1 MKMALRTHS
10 PRHARSRSEGTLID
24 LDENPSA
31 NNIFLKDISNYQ
43 EISHGQETDSLK
55 DWNELLFDPPSHTDS
70 QTTNPF
76 WNGLSGSNPFLDEIV
91 KAGDSKVANPTSVLK
106 EDPLLLFENP
116 RAAES
121 IGSSTDELDI
131 DHLIYI
137 GKPFAKQHGRWK
149 SASDILDFSNKE
161 KIVPQNN
168 RPVSQFLVPN
178 LESFQNDREAYKMAW
193 LSHRQLTRSCLDL
206 DMISQNPGWGQTQ
219 AIETHI
225 VCKMD
230 HKGGSLQLPESDIS
244 VHIPE
249 GHVLPGEIQEV
260 TIKALLDPPQVLNN
274 DLCTTISPLL
284 ELKLS
289 NFNTKDFISLEMKV
303 TAEVKTDPMSQVM
316 TEIVCLCGD
325 SKEGPFEKMHNLY
338 IYKDV
343 MQVKLE
349 NLSPCMYIV
358 AAVEAKTIQPP
369 ALTVW
374 DYLNKMITIGIY
386 GPKHIHP
393 VFTAVCTIFGHN
405 QVPQKL
411 TDVKKSNKNLP
422 PVVLQLWG
430 KHQFQLNRPQ
440 DLEISIFPNDPKYE
454 VQAADQNKQ
463 IQRTLLKMG
472 STVRQQFSLSMCR
485 SGEVNSFELG
495 IQVTGGNQDV
505 ITHFSVQTPMP
516 TAKSNVKRRFQRRKE
531 PLSATPSREVPS
543 VNYPMFKEKLI
554 NIRQYGVALK
564 PVLRQP
570 KIEYLLEYFKG
581 DTIALLG
588 LDKVKVIGQT
598 RIKEWYVGFLRGKI
612 GLVHCKN
619 VKVISKE
626 QVMNFSDVKVTT
638 KILLDQIIIPAK
650 KLTYM
655 YSSIRTIIAENI
667 SNWKAF
673 AEVLGYTD
681 LSLDEI
687 CRTPVESESESVACI
702 LEKLKED
709 CHTSDKKIKRKFLY
723 EIVLGLL
730 KLDCQGIVARLVQ
743 DVVML
748 SAAVELGVRWRE
760 LAEKLSK
767 LSKQQIDAYEAPHRT
782 GSGEVSQET
791 MWKPAYD
798 FLYTWSIK
806 FGDGYRDVLQELQSV
821 LDKMKNPITRHWR
834 HLTGVLILVN
844 CMEILR
850 AAAFSRHDEE

>member
-1 MKMALRTHS
+1 MAVRAHS
-10 PRHARSRSEGTLID
+10 PRHTRSRSEGTLID
-24 LDENPSA
+24 LDENTPT
-31 NNIFLKDISNYQ
+31 NNVFLKDNSNIR
-43 EISHGQETDSLK
+43 EISHGQDTDLLK
-55 DWNELLFDPPSHTDS
+55 DWNESVFDSPSHPVS
-70 QTTNPF
+70 QNTNPF
-76 WNGLSGSNPFLDEIV
+76 WNGLSDSNPFLDDIT
-91 KAGDSKVANPTSVLK
+91 KMGDTKRSYPVSALTEDSLFLIENPTV
-106 EDPLLLFENP
+106 
-116 RAAES
+116 AES
-121 IGSSTDELDI
+121 VSSSTDDLDI

-161 KIVPQNN
+161 DVPQNN
-168 RPVSQFLVPN
+168 RPVSQFMVPN
-178 LESFQNDREAYKMAW
+178 LESFENDREAYKMAW
-193 LSHRQLTRSCLDL
+193 LNHRQLTRSCLDL

-249 GHVLPGEIQEV
+249 GHVTPGEIQDV
-260 TIKALLDPPQVLNN
+260 AIKSLLDPPQILNN
-274 DLCTTISPLL
+274 DLCTTIGPLL

-289 NFNTKDFISLEMKV
+289 NFNTNGFISLEMKV
-303 TAEVKTDPMSQVM
+303 TAGVKSDPMSQVM
-316 TEIVCLCGD
+316 TEIVCLCSD
-325 SKEGPFEKMHNLY
+325 SKEGPFEKVNNIY
-338 IYKDV
+338 VYKDV
-343 MQVKLE
+343 MQINLE
-349 NLSPCMYIV
+349 NLGPCMYIV
-358 AAVEAKTIQPP
+358 AAIEAKTIQPP

-393 VFTAVCTIFGHN
+393 VFTAVCIIFGHN

-411 TDVKKSNKNLP
+411 TDVKKNTKNVP

-430 KHQFQLNRPQ
+430 KHQFQLDRPQ
-440 DLEISIFPNDPKYE
+440 DFEISIFPTDARYE
-454 VQAADQNKQ
+454 VQGADQNEK
-463 IQRTLLKMG
+463 IERTLLKIG
-472 STVRQQFSLSMCR
+472 RTIRQQFSLSMCK
-485 SGEVNSFELG
+485 SGEIHSFQLG
-495 IQVTGGNQDV
+495 IQIIGANQDV
-505 ITHFSVQTPMP
+505 LTKFSVETPNP
-516 TAKSNVKRRFQRRKE
+516 TPKSNVKRRFQRWKE
-531 PLSATPSREVPS
+531 PLTAALPGEPSPVK
-543 VNYPMFKEKLI
+543 YPMFQERPV
-554 NIRQYGVALK
+554 NILKYGVALK
-564 PVLRQP
+564 PLLRQP

-588 LDKVKVIGQT
+588 MDKVKAIGQT
-598 RIKEWYVGFLRGKI
+598 KIKEWYVGFLRGKI

-626 QVMNFSDVKVTT
+626 QVMDFSDVKITT
-638 KILLDQIIIPAK
+638 KTLLNQIMIPLR

-655 YSSIRTIIAENI
+655 YSSIRTLITENI
-667 SNWKAF
+667 SSWKEF

-687 CRTPVESESESVACI
+687 CRRPVECESERVACT

-709 CHTSDKKIKRKFLY
+709 CHTGHSRVKRKFLY
-723 EIVLGLL
+723 EVVLGLL
-730 KLDCQGIVARLVQ
+730 KLDCQGTVARLVQ
-743 DVVML
+743 DVIML
-748 SAAVELGVRWRE
+748 STAVELGARWKE
-760 LAEKLSK
+760 LGEKLYK
-767 LSKQQIDAYEAPHRT
+767 LSKQQVEAYEAPHRAK
-782 GSGEVSQET
+782 SGEINQET

-806 FGDGYRDVLQELQSV
+806 FGDGYRDVLQELQSA

-834 HLTGVLILVN
+834 HLTGILILVN

-850 AAAFSRHDEE
+850 AAAFSKHDEE

>member
-1 MKMALRTHS
+1 MAVWTHS
-10 PRHARSRSEGTLID
+10 PHHTRSRSEGTLID
-24 LDENPSA
+24 LDENPST
-31 NNIFLKDISNYQ
+31 NNVFFKDNSSCR
-43 EISHGQETDSLK
+43 EVSHGQDTDLLK
-55 DWNELLFDPPSHTDS
+55 DWNELVFDLPSQAVS
-70 QTTNPF
+70 QNTNPF
-76 WNGLSGSNPFLDEIV
+76 WNGLSGSNPFLDDITKTSDNKLSCPMSGIME
-91 KAGDSKVANPTSVLK
+91 DS
-106 EDPLLLFENP
+106 LLLFENP
-116 RAAES
+116 RGTDS
-121 IGSSTDELDI
+121 VGSSTDELDI

-149 SASDILDFSNKE
+149 SASDILDFSSKE
-161 KIVPQNN
+161 EVPQNN
-168 RPVSQFLVPN
+168 RPVSQFMVPN

-193 LSHRQLTRSCLDL
+193 LNHRQLTRSCLDL

-225 VCKMD
+225 VCKID

-260 TIKALLDPPQVLNN
+260 AMKSLLDPPQVLNN
-274 DLCTTISPLL
+274 DLCTTIGPLL

-289 NFNTKDFISLEMKV
+289 NFNTKGCISLEMKV
-303 TAEVKTDPMSQVM
+303 TADVKSDPMSQVM
-316 TEIVCLCGD
+316 TETMCLYSD
-325 SKEGPFEKMHNLY
+325 SKEGPFEKVHDIY
-338 IYKDV
+338 VYKDV

-358 AAVEAKTIQPP
+358 AAVQAKTIQPP

-374 DYLNKMITIGIY
+374 DYLNKMITIGVY

-393 VFTAVCTIFGHN
+393 VFTAVCVIFGHN

-430 KHQFQLNRPQ
+430 KHQFQLDTPR
-440 DLEISIFPNDPKYE
+440 DFEILIFPNDSKYE
-454 VQAADQNKQ
+454 VQGADQNEK
-463 IQRTLLKMG
+463 IQRSLLKIG
-472 STVRQQFSLSMCR
+472 KTVRQQFSLSMCK
-485 SGEVNSFELG
+485 SGEIHSFQLG
-495 IQVTGGNQDV
+495 VQVIGANQDV
-505 ITHFSVQTPMP
+505 LTKFSVQTPNP
-516 TAKSNVKRRFQRRKE
+516 TPKSNVKRRFQRWKE
-531 PLSATPSREVPS
+531 PLTAAPSGETSPVKYPIFQEKP
-543 VNYPMFKEKLI
+543 VNILK
-554 NIRQYGVALK
+554 YGVALK

-588 LDKVKVIGQT
+588 MDKIKVIGQT

-619 VKVISKE
+619 VKVISRE
-626 QVMNFSDVKVTT
+626 QVMDFSDVKVTT
-638 KILLDQIIIPAK
+638 KILLNQIMIPLK

-655 YSSIRTIIAENI
+655 YSSIRTLITQNI
-667 SNWKAF
+667 SSWKAF

-687 CRTPVESESESVACI
+687 CRRPVESESERVACT

-709 CHTSDKKIKRKFLY
+709 CHAADNRVKRKFLY
-723 EIVLGLL
+723 EVVLGLL
-730 KLDCQGIVARLVQ
+730 KLDCQGTVARLVQ
-743 DVVML
+743 DVIML
-748 SAAVELGVRWRE
+748 STAVELGARWKE
-760 LAEKLSK
+760 LGEKLSK
-767 LSKQQIDAYEAPHRT
+767 LSKQQIEAYEAPHRT
-782 GSGEVSQET
+782 KSGEINHET

-798 FLYTWSIK
+798 FLYTWSMK
-806 FGDGYRDVLQELQSV
+806 FGDGYRDVLQELQNA
-821 LDKMKNPITRHWR
+821 LDKMKTPITRHWR

-850 AAAFSRHDEE
+850 AAAFSKHDE

>member
-1 MKMALRTHS
+1 MAVRTHS
-10 PRHARSRSEGTLID
+10 PRHVRSRSEGTLID
-24 LDENPSA
+24 LDENPST
-31 NNIFLKDISNYQ
+31 NYVFLKDNSSCR
-43 EISHGQETDSLK
+43 EISRGQETDLLK
-55 DWNELLFDPPSHTDS
+55 DWNELLFDPPSHVVS
-70 QTTNPF
+70 QNTNPF
-76 WNGLSGSNPFLDEIV
+76 WNGLSGSNPFLDEI
-91 KAGDSKVANPTSVLK
+91 SKKSDELSNPATVLK

-116 RAAES
+116 RVAES
-121 IGSSTDELDI
+121 VASSTDDLDI

-161 KIVPQNN
+161 VVPQNN
-168 RPVSQFLVPN
+168 RPVSQFMVPN

-225 VCKMD
+225 VCKID

-260 TIKALLDPPQVLNN
+260 AMNSLLDPPQVLNN
-274 DLCTTISPLL
+274 DLCTTIGPLL

-289 NFNTKDFISLEMKV
+289 NFNTKGFISLEMKM
-303 TAEVKTDPMSQVM
+303 TAEVKSDPMSQVM
-316 TEIVCLCGD
+316 TEIVCLCSD
-325 SKEGPFEKMHNLY
+325 SKKGPFEKVHNIY
-338 IYKDV
+338 TYKDV
-343 MQVKLE
+343 MQVKLK

-358 AAVEAKTIQPP
+358 SAVQAKTIQPP

-374 DYLNKMITIGIY
+374 DYLNKMITIGVY

-393 VFTAVCTIFGHN
+393 VFTAVCIIFGHN

-411 TDVKKSNKNLP
+411 TDVKKNNKNLP

-430 KHQFQLNRPQ
+430 KHQFQLDQPQ
-440 DLEISIFPNDPKYE
+440 DFEISIFPTDSKYE
-454 VQAADQNKQ
+454 VQEADQNEK
-463 IQRTLLKMG
+463 IKGSLLKLG
-472 STVRQQFSLSMCR
+472 RTIRQQFSLSMCK
-485 SGEVNSFELG
+485 SGEINSFQLG
-495 IQVTGGNQDV
+495 IQVIGAYQDV
-505 ITHFSVQTPMP
+505 LTHFSVLTPSP
-516 TAKSNVKRRFQRRKE
+516 TPKSNVKKRFQRWKE
-531 PLSATPSREVPS
+531 PLTAAPSCETSPVKYPIFRERP
-543 VNYPMFKEKLI
+543 VNILK
-554 NIRQYGVALK
+554 YGVAMK

-588 LDKVKVIGQT
+588 MDKFKVIGQT

-626 QVMNFSDVKVTT
+626 QVMDFSDVTVTT
-638 KILLDQIIIPAK
+638 KILINQMMIPLK

-655 YSSIRTIIAENI
+655 YSSIRTLITENI
-667 SNWKAF
+667 SSWKAF

-687 CRTPVESESESVACI
+687 CRRPVESESERVACT

-709 CHTSDKKIKRKFLY
+709 CHTGDNRMKKKFLY
-723 EIVLGLL
+723 EVVLGLL
-730 KLDCQGIVARLVQ
+730 KLDCQGTVARLVQ

-748 SAAVELGVRWRE
+748 STAVELGARWRE
-760 LAEKLSK
+760 LGDKLSK
-767 LSKQQIDAYEAPHRT
+767 LSKHQMDAYEAPHRT
-782 GSGEVSQET
+782 KSGEINQET

-806 FGDGYRDVLQELQSV
+806 FGDGYRDVLQELQNA

-834 HLTGVLILVN
+834 HLTGALILVN

-850 AAAFSRHDEE
+850 AAAFSKHDDE

>member
-1 MKMALRTHS
+1 MAGRTHS
-10 PRHARSRSEGTLID
+10 PRHARSKSEGTLID

-31 NNIFLKDISNYQ
+31 THVFLKENSNFPGISN
-43 EISHGQETDSLK
+43 GQESDLLQ
-55 DWNELLFDPPSHTDS
+55 DWDKLVFDQPNYAVS
-70 QTTNPF
+70 QSTNPF
-76 WNGLSGSNPFLDEIV
+76 WNGLSGSNPFLDDIAKESDSNIV
-91 KAGDSKVANPTSVLK
+91 NPSSALNKNT
-106 EDPLLLFENP
+106 LLLFDNP
-116 RAAES
+116 RTAES
-121 IGSSTDELDI
+121 IGSSADGLDI
-131 DHLIYI
+131 DNLIYI
-137 GKPFAKQHGRWK
+137 GRPFAKQHGRWK

-161 KIVPQNN
+161 VVPQN
-168 RPVSQFLVPN
+168 RPVSQFIAPN

-206 DMISQNPGWGQTQ
+206 DMVSQNPGWGQTQ
-219 AIETHI
+219 AVETHI
-225 VCKMD
+225 ICKMD
-230 HKGGSLQLPESDIS
+230 HKGGSLHLPESDVS

-249 GHVLPGEIQEV
+249 GHVPPGEIQEV
-260 TIKALLDPPQVLNN
+260 AIKSLLEPPQVLNN
-274 DLCTTISPLL
+274 DCCTTIGPLL

-289 NFNTKDFISLEMKV
+289 NFNTRDFISLDMKV

-316 TEIVCLCGD
+316 TEVVCLWSAG
-325 SKEGPFEKMHNLY
+325 KEGPFEKVHNIY

-358 AAVEAKTIQPP
+358 PAIEARSIQPP

-374 DYLNKMITIGIY
+374 DYLNKMITIGVY

-393 VFTAVCTIFGHN
+393 VFTAVCTIFCHN
-405 QVPQKL
+405 EIPQRL
-411 TDVKKSNKNLP
+411 ADMKKNNKNLP

-430 KHQFQLNRPQ
+430 KHQFHLERPQ
-440 DLEISIFPNDPKYE
+440 DLQFSILPSDTKYE
-454 VQAADQNKQ
+454 VQETDQNKQ
-463 IQRTLLKMG
+463 IKRILLTMGRTI
-472 STVRQQFSLSMCR
+472 RQPFSLSM
-485 SGEVNSFELG
+485 SKTGEVNSFQLV
-495 IQVTGGNQDV
+495 IQVKGANHDI
-505 ITHFSVQTPMP
+505 ITEFSVQTPMP
-516 TAKSNVKRRFQRRKE
+516 TAKSNVKRRYQKRKE
-531 PLSATPSREVPS
+531 SPTPSPS
-543 VNYPMFKEKLI
+543 HETSSVKHPIFKEREI
-554 NIRQYGVALK
+554 NIIKYGVALK

-598 RIKEWYVGFLRGKI
+598 RTKEWYVGFLRGKV

-619 VKVISKE
+619 VKLISKE
-626 QVMNFSDVKVTT
+626 QVMDFSDVKVTT
-638 KILLDQIIIPAK
+638 KMLLDQITFPLK

-655 YSSIRTIIAENI
+655 YSSVRAIVTENI
-667 SNWKAF
+667 SSWKPF

-681 LSLDEI
+681 LPLDKI
-687 CRTPVESESESVACI
+687 SRTPVESESERVACI

-709 CHTSDKKIKRKFLY
+709 CHASGNKIKRKFLH

-730 KLDCQGIVARLVQ
+730 KLDFQGIVVRLVQ

-748 SAAVELGVRWRE
+748 STAVELSSRWRE
-760 LAEKLSK
+760 LAEKLAK
-767 LSKQQIDAYEAPHRT
+767 LSKQQMDAYEAPHRT
-782 GSGEVSQET
+782 RSGEVSQET

-798 FLYTWSIK
+798 FLYTWSTK
-806 FGDGYRDVLQELQSV
+806 FGDGYRDVLQELQNA
-821 LDKMKNPITRHWR
+821 LDKMKSPITRHWR

-850 AAAFSRHDEE
+850 AAAFPKHEEE

>member
-1 MKMALRTHS
+1 MAVRTHS

-24 LDENPSA
+24 LDENPST
-31 NNIFLKDISNYQ
+31 NNVFLKDNSSYQ
-43 EISHGQETDSLK
+43 EISRGQETD
-55 DWNELLFDPPSHTDS
+55 LLSFDPPSHAVS

-76 WNGLSGSNPFLDEIV
+76 WNGLSGSNPFLDEIA
-91 KAGDSKVANPTSVLK
+91 KTGDNKISNPASILK
-106 EDPLLLFENP
+106 EDPLLLFENLT
-116 RAAES
+116 AAES
-121 IGSSTDELDI
+121 VGSSTDELDI

-137 GKPFAKQHGRWK
+137 GKPFVKQHGRWK

-161 KIVPQNN
+161 DVPQNN
-168 RPVSQFLVPN
+168 RPVSQFMVPT

-193 LSHRQLTRSCLDL
+193 LNHRQLTRSCLDL

-219 AIETHI
+219 AIETLI
-225 VCKMD
+225 VCKID
-230 HKGGSLQLPESDIS
+230 HQGGSLQLPESDIS

-260 TIKALLDPPQVLNN
+260 AIKSLLDPPRVLNN

-289 NFNTKDFISLEMKV
+289 NSNIKDFISLEMKV

-316 TEIVCLCGD
+316 TEIVCLCSD
-325 SKEGPFEKMHNLY
+325 SKEGPFEKVHNIY
-338 IYKDV
+338 IYKDI

-349 NLSPCMYIV
+349 SMSPCMYIV
-358 AAVEAKTIQPP
+358 AAVQAKTIQPP

-374 DYLNKMITIGIY
+374 DYINKVFTIGVY

-393 VFTAVCTIFGHN
+393 VFTAVCTIFSHN

-411 TDVKKSNKNLP
+411 TDVKNNKNLP

-430 KHQFQLNRPQ
+430 KHQFQLDRPQ
-440 DLEISIFPNDPKYE
+440 DLEISVFPTDSRYE
-454 VQAADQNKQ
+454 VQEADQNEQ
-463 IQRTLLKMG
+463 IQRILLKMG
-472 STVRQQFSLSMCR
+472 RTVRQQFSLSMCK
-485 SGEVNSFELG
+485 SGEINSFQLG
-495 IQVTGGNQDV
+495 IQVTGASQDV
-505 ITHFSVQTPMP
+505 ITKFSVQTPMP
-516 TAKSNVKRRFQRRKE
+516 TAKTNVKRRIQRWKE
-531 PLSATPSREVPS
+531 PLTTISSGKTSPVK
-543 VNYPMFKEKLI
+543 YPIFKERPV
-554 NIRQYGVALK
+554 NILKYGVALK

-588 LDKVKVIGQT
+588 MDKVKVIGQT

-626 QVMNFSDVKVTT
+626 QVMDFSDVKITT
-638 KILLDQIIIPAK
+638 KILLNQIMIPIK

-655 YSSIRTIIAENI
+655 YSSIRTLITENI
-667 SNWKAF
+667 SSWTAL

-687 CRTPVESESESVACI
+687 CRRPVESESERVACI

-709 CHTSDKKIKRKFLY
+709 CHNSDNKMKRKFLY
-723 EIVLGLL
+723 EVVLGLL
-730 KLDCQGIVARLVQ
+730 KIDCQGIVARLVQ
-743 DVVML
+743 DVVTL
-748 SAAVELGVRWRE
+748 SIAVELGVRWRE
-760 LAEKLSK
+760 LGEKLSK

-782 GSGEVSQET
+782 KSGEVNQET

-806 FGDGYRDVLQELQSV
+806 FGDGYRDVLQELQCA

-834 HLTGVLILVN
+834 QLTGALILVN

-850 AAAFSRHDEE
+850 AAAFSKHDEE

>member
-1 MKMALRTHS
+1 MAVRTHS

-24 LDENPSA
+24 LDENPST
-31 NNIFLKDISNYQ
+31 NNIFLKDNSSYQ
-43 EISHGQETDSLK
+43 ENSLGHETDLLK
-55 DWNELLFDPPSHTDS
+55 DLNELLFDPPSNTVFP
-70 QTTNPF
+70 TTNPF
-76 WNGLSGSNPFLDEIV
+76 WNGLSGSNPFLDEIA
-91 KAGDSKVANPTSVLK
+91 KTSDGKIANATSELK
-106 EDPLLLFENP
+106 EEPLFKNP
-116 RAAES
+116 SIAES
-121 IGSSTDELDI
+121 ISSSTDELDI

-161 KIVPQNN
+161 VVPQNN
-168 RPVSQFLVPN
+168 RPVSQFMVPN

-230 HKGGSLQLPESDIS
+230 HKGGSLQLPESDVS

-260 TIKALLDPPQVLNN
+260 AIKSLLDPPQALNN
-274 DLCTTISPLL
+274 DLCTTIGPLL

-289 NFNTKDFISLEMKV
+289 NFKTNYFISLEMKV
-303 TAEVKTDPMSQVM
+303 SAEVKTDPMSQVM
-316 TEIVCLCGD
+316 TETVCLCSD
-325 SKEGPFEKMHNLY
+325 SKEGPFERVHNIY

-349 NLSPCMYIV
+349 NLSPCMYII

-369 ALTVW
+369 ALMVW
-374 DYLNKMITIGIY
+374 DYLNKMITIGVY

-430 KHQFQLNRPQ
+430 KHQFQLGRPQ
-440 DLEISIFPNDPKYE
+440 DLEISIFPTDSKYE
-454 VQAADQNKQ
+454 VQEADQNKQ
-463 IQRTLLKMG
+463 IKRTLLKMG
-472 STVRQQFSLSMCR
+472 RTVRQQFSLSMCK
-485 SGEVNSFELG
+485 SGEVNSFQLE
-495 IQVTGGNQDV
+495 IQITGASQDV
-505 ITHFSVQTPMP
+505 ITQFSVQTPMP
-516 TAKSNVKRRFQRRKE
+516 TPKSNVKRHIWRGKE
-531 PLSATPSREVPS
+531 PLTAMPSCETSPIK
-543 VNYPMFKEKLI
+543 YPMFKERQI
-554 NIRQYGVALK
+554 NILKYGVALK
-564 PVLRQP
+564 SVLRQP

-581 DTIALLG
+581 DTIAFLG
-588 LDKVKVIGQT
+588 MDKVKVMGQT

-626 QVMNFSDVKVTT
+626 QVIDFSDAKVTT
-638 KILLDQIIIPAK
+638 KILLYQIIIPMK

-667 SNWKAF
+667 SSWKPF
-673 AEVLGYTD
+673 AEVLGYID

-687 CRTPVESESESVACI
+687 CRRPVENESERVACV

-709 CHTSDKKIKRKFLY
+709 CHTSDNKIKRKFLY

-730 KLDCQGIVARLVQ
+730 KLDSQGIVVRLVQ

-760 LAEKLSK
+760 LTEKLSK
-767 LSKQQIDAYEAPHRT
+767 LTKQQMDAYEAPHRT
-782 GSGEVSQET
+782 KGGDVSQET

-806 FGDGYRDVLQELQSV
+806 FGDGYRDVLQELQSA

-834 HLTGVLILVN
+834 HLTGALILVN

-850 AAAFSRHDEE
+850 AAAFSVHDEE